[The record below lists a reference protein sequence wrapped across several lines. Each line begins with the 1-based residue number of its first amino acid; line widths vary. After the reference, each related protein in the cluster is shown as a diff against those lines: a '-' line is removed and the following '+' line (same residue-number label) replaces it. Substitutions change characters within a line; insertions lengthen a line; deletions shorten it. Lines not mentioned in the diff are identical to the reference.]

1 MLKHPKNESF
11 LDTCVVY
18 RTKGASSFS
27 DEVEREI
34 LFEGKCDVQIPMT
47 IRTFKANDVLL
58 TDHAI
63 YIKKK
68 LMGVVSGDL
77 IDVVLQSGVEINE
90 LAISEVYAR
99 DMGTMLIIRE
109 TKN

>member
-1 MLKHPKNESF
+1 MIKHPKNESF

-18 RTKGASSFS
+18 RTKGVSSFS
-27 DEVEREI
+27 DGVEKEI

-47 IRTFKANDVLL
+47 IRTFKSNDVLL

-63 YIKKK
+63 YIKEK
-68 LMGVVSGDL
+68 LKGVRSGDL
-77 IDVVLQSGVEINE
+77 VDVVLQSGVEINE
-90 LAISEVYAR
+90 LSISEPYVR